1 MGNQNMNQEIT
12 CPKCSFQF
20 ALDQALNREIE
31 LQMRKKLREEFE
43 RKESDLRQQLAKEAA
58 ERTERNSAELQIRL
72 EAQAKE
78 LKQARENE
86 RALLRTKAELQEQAE
101 KAELEAQRKLSNE
114 RDKIRKAAQDQ
125 VLEEHRLKD
134 ADKNKQLED
143 MRRQIEDL
151 KRKAEQGSQKLQ
163 GDVQE
168 IELEKA
174 LRERFPRD
182 QIESVKS
189 GARGADVLQKVRSD
203 SGQLC
208 GTILWESKRVRNW
221 SDKWI
226 DKLIEDK
233 QAAKADVAV
242 IVTDALPEHVQ
253 HMGGVRGVLITTFP
267 LAACLAETLRVNM
280 ALLAQT
286 RLALG
291 GQDDQK
297 SRIFQYFMS
306 PQFHE
311 RLATIADQF
320 QQMQADLAR
329 EKAAMNRT
337 WAKREKQMEMIV
349 SSTGKFCEKFPTS
362 AAILNFSRSSLR
374 HLGASIFGQ
383 TTKSRR
389 ASRRARSSSQMRAD
403 SIVLPRPTS
412 SAISKRSVGDSMNLS
427 TGLNWYSM
435 KSMPAASI
443 E

>member
-1 MGNQNMNQEIT
+1 MKQEIT
-12 CPKCSFQF
+12 CPKCSHTF

-31 LQMRKKLREEFE
+31 LQVRRQLSDEFE
-43 RKESDLRQQLAKEAA
+43 KKKADLRQQLIKEASERA
-58 ERTERNSAELQIRL
+58 ERKSVELQMKV

-78 LKQARENE
+78 LKESRDNE
-86 RALLRTKAELQEQAE
+86 RALLRTKAQLQEQAE
-101 KAELEAQRKLSNE
+101 KAELEAQRKLSDE
-114 RDKIRKAAQDQ
+114 RDKIRKVAQDQ

-151 KRKAEQGSQKLQ
+151 KRKSEQGSQKLQ

-189 GARGADVLQKVRSD
+189 GARGADVLQKVTSD
-203 SGQLC
+203 SGHFC

-221 SDKWI
+221 SNKWI

-253 HMGGVRGVLITTFP
+253 HMGGIRGVLITTFP

-297 SRIFQYFMS
+297 SRVFQYFTS

-311 RLATIADQF
+311 RMATIADQF

-329 EKAAMNRT
+329 EKAAMSRT
-337 WAKREKQMEMIV
+337 WAKREKQIETIV
-349 SSTGKFCEKFPTS
+349 SSTARFAGELEALYGP
-362 AAILNFSRSSLR
+362 SLPQLPR
-374 HLGASIFGQ
+374 FDLPDGGVELLRGYNAESCGVLTHTASIRQ
-383 TTKSRR
+383 EIDCKMPS
-389 ASRRARSSSQMRAD
+389 
-403 SIVLPRPTS
+403 
-412 SAISKRSVGDSMNLS
+412 N
-427 TGLNWYSM
+427 YS
-435 KSMPAASI
+435 
-443 E
+443 

>member
-12 CPKCSFQF
+12 CPKCSFEF

-31 LQMRKKLREEFE
+31 MQIGKQLREEFE
-43 RKESDLRQQLAKEAA
+43 RKESDLRQQLAKEAD
-58 ERTERNSAELQIRL
+58 EKTERNSAELQIKL
-72 EAQAKE
+72 EAQTRALKE
-78 LKQARENE
+78 ARDNE
-86 RALLRTKAELQEQAE
+86 RALLRTKTELQEQAE
-101 KAELEAQRKLSNE
+101 KAELEAQRKLADE
-114 RDKIRKAAQDQ
+114 REKIRQAAQDQ

-134 ADKNKQLED
+134 AEKNKQLDD

-163 GDVQE
+163 GDIQE

-182 QIESVKS
+182 RIESVKS
-189 GARGADVLQKVRSD
+189 GTRGADILQMVMSD
-203 SGQLC
+203 SGHLC

-226 DKLIEDK
+226 NKLIEDR
-233 QAAKADVAV
+233 QAANADVAV

-253 HMGGVRGVLITTFP
+253 HVGVVRGVLLTTFP

-280 ALLAQT
+280 ALLGQT
-286 RLALG
+286 RLALN

-297 SRIFQYFMS
+297 SRIFHYFTS

-311 RLATIADQF
+311 RMATIAEQF
-320 QQMQADLAR
+320 QQMQGDLTR

-337 WAKREKQMEMIV
+337 WAKREKQIELIV
-349 SSTGKFCEKFPTS
+349 SSTAKFTGELQALYGPS
-362 AAILNFSRSSLR
+362 
-374 HLGASIFGQ
+374 
-383 TTKSRR
+383 
-389 ASRRARSSSQMRAD
+389 
-403 SIVLPRPTS
+403 LPRLPQF
-412 SAISKRSVGDSMNLS
+412 ALPD
-427 TGLNWYSM
+427 
-435 KSMPAASI
+435 

>member
-1 MGNQNMNQEIT
+1 MT
-12 CPKCSFQF
+12 SLLPAVSCPKCSHKF

-31 LQMRKKLREEFE
+31 LQLRTELSTEFNKKEAELR
-43 RKESDLRQQLAKEAA
+43 RQLIKEAA
-58 ERTERNSAELQIRL
+58 EKSERNSAELQVKL
-72 EAQAKE
+72 EAQTRE
-78 LKQARENE
+78 LKEARDNE

-101 KAELEAQRKLSNE
+101 KAELEAQRKLSDE
-114 RDKIRKAAQDQ
+114 REKIRKVAQDQ

-134 ADKNKQLED
+134 AEKNKQLED

-151 KRKAEQGSQKLQ
+151 KRKSEQGSQKLQ
-163 GDVQE
+163 GDAQE
-168 IELEKA
+168 MELEKA

-182 QIESVKS
+182 VIEAVKS
-189 GARGADVLQKVRSD
+189 GVRGADILQKVMSD

-208 GTILWESKRVRNW
+208 GTILWESKTVRNW

-253 HMGGVRGVLITTFP
+253 HMGGVRGVLLTTFS

-280 ALLAQT
+280 ALLGQT
-286 RLALG
+286 RLALS

-297 SRIFQYFMS
+297 SRVFQYFTS

-311 RLATIADQF
+311 RMATIAEQF
-320 QQMQADLAR
+320 QQMQADLSR

-337 WAKREKQMEMIV
+337 WAKREKQIETIV
-349 SSTGKFCEKFPTS
+349 CSTAKFTGELQALCGS
-362 AAILNFSRSSLR
+362 ALT
-374 HLGASIFGQ
+374 HLPQFA
-383 TTKSRR
+383 
-389 ASRRARSSSQMRAD
+389 
-403 SIVLPRPTS
+403 LP
-412 SAISKRSVGDSMNLS
+412 G
-427 TGLNWYSM
+427 
-435 KSMPAASI
+435 